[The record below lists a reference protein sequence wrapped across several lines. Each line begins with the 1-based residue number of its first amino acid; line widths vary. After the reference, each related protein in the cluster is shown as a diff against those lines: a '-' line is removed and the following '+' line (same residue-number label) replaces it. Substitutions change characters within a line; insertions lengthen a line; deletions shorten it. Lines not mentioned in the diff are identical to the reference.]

1 MYAIYKLY
9 VPQGGAYDVSFKYSY
24 NAETV
29 AVNNVMTVAVSNI
42 VQPLGTMKF
51 ENTYLPNGKRRF
63 KNTDFST
70 IELPKGYVYLKII
83 SADIPFPDISEV
95 VLSKSSG
102 KTVKAENITDEA
114 RDKKDKEA
122 VRECLSPIT
131 AYAAVLY

>member
-1 MYAIYKLY
+1 MYAYITNFFISGMYAIYKLY
-9 VPQGGAYDVSFKYSY
+9 VPQGGAYDISLKYSY
-24 NAETV
+24 NAGTV

-83 SADIPFPDISEV
+83 SADIPFPDIFEV
-95 VLSKSSG
+95 ILSKSSG
-102 KTVKAENITDEA
+102 KSRKYN
-114 RDKKDKEA
+114 R
-122 VRECLSPIT
+122 
-131 AYAAVLY
+131 